1 MIQLGLSEDR
11 NLYKVI
17 PLKPQISSWDAFPTP
32 ENPGSRYKFTSVEV
46 NFSQNL
52 KTIYRQTYSML
63 DWLGDVGG
71 LYDALL
77 LIMQFITLPISTFA
91 LRSKLLSSLFRFRE
105 S

>member
-1 MIQLGLSEDR
+1 
-11 NLYKVI
+11 
-17 PLKPQISSWDAFPTP
+17 
-32 ENPGSRYKFTSVEV
+32 
-46 NFSQNL
+46 
-52 KTIYRQTYSML
+52 ML